1 MSTFHLDVLAAD
13 DPFYTGPCESL
24 IVSSLQGK
32 YGILPH
38 HCNMILAVI
47 PGALF
52 YRPAGEREQ
61 IIAVSHGLVK
71 VESNTV
77 LVLVDSLERIEE
89 IDANRAKR
97 AADAAREVILQNKS
111 MKEYR
116 AAQARLARAL
126 NRLRVKGNY
135 GFAKVEEKI
144 ML

>member
-135 GFAKVEEKI
+135 GFAKSRRKK
-144 ML
+144 